1 MHHVPL
7 SPITFIATCPP
18 LTATLRVRLPLL
30 GARGSGIA
38 HGHFVIFTRLN
49 SLAVL
54 HMVNRLQHLTPPDH
68 HQLAQVGHNR
78 QLAQVDHNHQLNTNW
93 SKSLASC
100 STSWSQS
107 LASYSTSWSQS
118 PVNTGGHNRQLVQ
131 AGHNHQLN
139 TSWSQSPVSTSWSES
154 PVSTSWSQSP
164 VSTSWSQ
171 SPVKHK
177 LVTVSRQL

>member
-1 MHHVPL
+1 MYHYHRLRSLLNVHL
-7 SPITFIATCPP
+7 SQQ
-18 LTATLRVRLPLL
+18 RLL
-30 GARGSGIA
+30 GAKGSRIA

-68 HQLAQVGHNR
+68 HQLAQVGS
-78 QLAQVDHNHQLNTNW
+78 QSPV
-93 SKSLASC
+93 

-118 PVNTGGHNRQLVQ
+118 PI
-131 AGHNHQLN
+131 
-139 TSWSQSPVSTSWSES
+139 ST
-154 PVSTSWSQSP
+154 T
-164 VSTSWSQ
+164 WSQ

-177 LVTVSRQL
+177 LVTISRQL

>member
-1 MHHVPL
+1 MSMMHHVPL

-68 HQLAQVGHNR
+68 HQLAQVGHN
-78 QLAQVDHNHQLNTNW
+78 HQLNTNW
-93 SKSLASC
+93 SQSLASC
-100 STSWSQS
+100 STSWSQSPVSTSWSQS

-118 PVNTGGHNRQLVQ
+118 PVN
-131 AGHNHQLN
+131 
-139 TSWSQSPVSTSWSES
+139 
-154 PVSTSWSQSP
+154 TSWSQSP

>member
-1 MHHVPL
+1 MVTSCMYRRHSASRITPRVNDA
-7 SPITFIATCPP
+7 SCTIITDTFIAKCPP
-18 LTATLRVRLPLL
+18 LTATLRIRLPLL
-30 GARGSGIA
+30 GAKGSGIA

-78 QLAQVDHNHQLNTNW
+78 QLAQVGHNLSPVITQVGHNHQLAQVGHNHQLN
-93 SKSLASC
+93 
-100 STSWSQS
+100 TSWSQS

-118 PVNTGGHNRQLVQ
+118 PI
-131 AGHNHQLN
+131 
-139 TSWSQSPVSTSWSES
+139 
-154 PVSTSWSQSP
+154 STSWSQSP

-177 LVTVSRQL
+177 LVTISRQL

>member
-1 MHHVPL
+1 MSMMHHVPL

-93 SKSLASC
+93 SQSLASC
-100 STSWSQS
+100 STSWSQSPVSTSWSQS

-118 PVNTGGHNRQLVQ
+118 L
-131 AGHNHQLN
+131 A
-139 TSWSQSPVSTSWSES
+139 SY
-154 PVSTSWSQSP
+154 STSWSQSP

-177 LVTVSRQL
+177 LVTMAS

>member
-1 MHHVPL
+1 MMHHVPL

-93 SKSLASC
+93 SQSLASCSTNWSQSLASC

-118 PVNTGGHNRQLVQ
+118 PVNT
-131 AGHNHQLN
+131 
-139 TSWSQSPVSTSWSES
+139 
-154 PVSTSWSQSP
+154 
-164 VSTSWSQ
+164 SWSQ

-177 LVTVSRQL
+177 LVTIAS

>member
-1 MHHVPL
+1 MMHHVPL

-78 QLAQVDHNHQLNTNW
+78 QLAQVGQNRQLAQVDHNHQLNTNW
-93 SKSLASC
+93 SQSLASC

-118 PVNTGGHNRQLVQ
+118 PVN
-131 AGHNHQLN
+131 
-139 TSWSQSPVSTSWSES
+139 
-154 PVSTSWSQSP
+154 TSWSQSP

>member
-1 MHHVPL
+1 MVTLQAACIVPIRHHGLCQVSMMHYVPL

-30 GARGSGIA
+30 GAKGSGIA
-38 HGHFVIFTRLN
+38 HGHFVIF
-49 SLAVL
+49 
-54 HMVNRLQHLTPPDH
+54 MVNRLQHLTPPDH

-78 QLAQVDHNHQLNTNW
+78 QLAQVGHNHQLNTNW
-93 SKSLASC
+93 SQSLASYSTSWSQSPV

-118 PVNTGGHNRQLVQ
+118 PVNT
-131 AGHNHQLN
+131 
-139 TSWSQSPVSTSWSES
+139 
-154 PVSTSWSQSP
+154 SWSQSP

-177 LVTVSRQL
+177 VVSIAS

>member
-1 MHHVPL
+1 MMHHVPL

-93 SKSLASC
+93 SQSLASC
-100 STSWSQS
+100 STSWLQS

-118 PVNTGGHNRQLVQ
+118 PVS
-131 AGHNHQLN
+131 
-139 TSWSQSPVSTSWSES
+139 TSWSQSPLN
-154 PVSTSWSQSP
+154 TSWSQSP

>member
-54 HMVNRLQHLTPPDH
+54 HMVNRLQHLTPSDH

-93 SKSLASC
+93 SQSLASC

-118 PVNTGGHNRQLVQ
+118 PVNT
-131 AGHNHQLN
+131 
-139 TSWSQSPVSTSWSES
+139 
-154 PVSTSWSQSP
+154 SWSQSP

-177 LVTVSRQL
+177 LVTIAS

>member
-1 MHHVPL
+1 MYRRHSAPRITPSVNDA
-7 SPITFIATCPP
+7 SCTIITDTFIAKCPP
-18 LTATLRVRLPLL
+18 LTATLRIRLPLL
-30 GARGSGIA
+30 GAKGSGIA

-68 HQLAQVGHNR
+68 HQLAQVGHNLSPVITQVGHNH
-78 QLAQVDHNHQLNTNW
+78 QLAQVGRNLQLN
-93 SKSLASC
+93 
-100 STSWSQS
+100 TSWSQS

-118 PVNTGGHNRQLVQ
+118 PI
-131 AGHNHQLN
+131 
-139 TSWSQSPVSTSWSES
+139 
-154 PVSTSWSQSP
+154 STSWSQSP

-177 LVTVSRQL
+177 LVTISRQL